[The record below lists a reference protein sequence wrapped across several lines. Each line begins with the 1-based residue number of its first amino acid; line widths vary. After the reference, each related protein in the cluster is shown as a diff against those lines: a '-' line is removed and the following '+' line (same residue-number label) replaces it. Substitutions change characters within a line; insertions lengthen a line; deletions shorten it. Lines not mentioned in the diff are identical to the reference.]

1 MSGVWLDTEITTKL
15 PIPQDIGATGI
26 VGEQTD
32 LFNPLRSIDRR
43 SGKDLD
49 NNQALIRILHNTE
62 IDITLRT
69 IGNAFF
75 PRVVTVGTSPTL
87 LIAPNRAPRGYIL
100 LTTGS
105 AVSGVV
111 TTTDV
116 FPVGTVFAV
125 GVTNSASIDVSA
137 HGGASFFLNI
147 TEATAGPMT
156 VDLQSLDPTSGN
168 WVTVQADLF
177 SGVVGIGTYYANA
190 GIIGTDQFIRLQVTV
205 ATDTFTGSI
214 GAVLKPALSASVAA
228 PTLFIGGPDVNT
240 TIGLPL
246 ISGVRETF
254 WLRENTAIYGIAAV
268 AAACHVFE
276 LQ

>member
-1 MSGVWLDTEITTKL
+1 MSGRWLDTEIVSQL
-15 PIPQDIGATGI
+15 DIPKDIGATGI
-26 VGEQTD
+26 VGEQTE
-32 LFNPLRSIDRR
+32 LYNPMRALDRR

-49 NNQALIRILHNTE
+49 NNDALIRILRNTD

-75 PRVVTVGTSPTL
+75 PRVITIGTTPTL
-87 LIAPNRAPRGYIL
+87 MIAPNRVPRGYII

-111 TTTDV
+111 TAVTS
-116 FPVGTVFAV
+116 FPGGTVFPV
-125 GVTNSASIDVSA
+125 GVTNSAAIDVSA
-137 HGGASFFLNI
+137 FGGAAFFLDI

-156 VDLQSLDPTSGN
+156 VDLQSLDPVSGN

-190 GIIGTDQFIRLQVTV
+190 GIIGTDQFLRVQVTV

-214 GAVLKPALSASVAA
+214 GTLLKPALSASVAA

-254 WLRENTAIYGIAAV
+254 WLKENTAIYGIAAV
-268 AAACHVFE
+268 AATVHVFE

>member
-1 MSGVWLDTEITTKL
+1 MSGRWLDTEIVTQL
-15 PIPQDIGATGI
+15 EIPKDIGATGI

-32 LFNPLRSIDRR
+32 LYNPYRAIDRR

-49 NNQALIRILHNTE
+49 NNDALIRILHNTE

-75 PRVVTVGTSPTL
+75 PRVVSVGTSPTL

-100 LTTGS
+100 LNTGTS
-105 AVSGVV
+105 ISGVV
-111 TTTDV
+111 QTV
-116 FPVGTVFAV
+116 ELFPVGTVFPV
-125 GVTNSASIDVSA
+125 GVTNTAQVNVSGY
-137 HGGASFFLNI
+137 GGASFFLDI

-156 VDLQSLDPTSGN
+156 VDLQTLDPISGN

-190 GIIGTDQFIRLQVTV
+190 GIVGIDENARLQITV
-205 ATDTFTGSI
+205 ATDTFTGSL
-214 GAVLKPALSASVAA
+214 GAVLKPALSAAVAS
-228 PTLFIGGPDVNT
+228 PTVFIGGPDVNT

-246 ISGVRETF
+246 ISGVRESF
-254 WLRENTAIYGIAAV
+254 WLKENTAIYGIAAV
-268 AAACHVFE
+268 AGSINIFE

>member
-1 MSGVWLDTEITTKL
+1 MSGRWLDTEFAVQL
-15 PIPQDIGATGI
+15 DIPKDIGATGI
-26 VGEQTD
+26 VGEQTE
-32 LFNPLRSIDRR
+32 LYNPMRALDRR

-49 NNQALIRILHNTE
+49 NNDALIRILRNTD

-75 PRVVTVGTSPTL
+75 PRVITIGTSPSL
-87 LIAPNRAPRGYIL
+87 IIAPNRAPRGYIL
-100 LTTGS
+100 LNTNTS
-105 AVSGVV
+105 ISGVV
-111 TTTDV
+111 QNVDV

-125 GVTNSASIDVSA
+125 GVTNSTAINVAA
-137 HGGASFFLNI
+137 HGGAAYFLNI
-147 TEATAGPMT
+147 TEATVGPLT

-177 SGVVGIGTYYANA
+177 GGAVGIGTYYANV
-190 GIIGTDQFIRLQVTV
+190 GIIGNDDQARLQVTV

-214 GAVLKPALSASVAA
+214 GAVLKPALAA
-228 PTLFIGGPDVNT
+228 AVSSPTVFIGGPDVNT

-254 WLRENTAIYGIAAV
+254 WLKENTALFGISSV
-268 AAACHVFE
+268 AGSLNVFE